1 MAYVQPM
8 ANLLKAQNGKMTP
21 EDLETV
27 MEEGRQNKRVYYD
40 KRSEVFFDT
49 DLEKLAHIF

>member
-1 MAYVQPM
+1 M